1 MYILFHRLPVLLTAL
16 LYLLL
21 SILPASG
28 AQRGLTV
35 NSSEYFP
42 THNSGQL
49 GAFKALIIGIDTYL
63 DPTIPTLTTAAE
75 DAQVIAGVL
84 EKEYGF
90 KTTLLLN
97 KQATKGNLYKALRK
111 LVADSKD
118 TDSVLI
124 YYAGHGDLDKV
135 YNDGWWI
142 PTDAVA
148 GDPMSY
154 LDNGQVQKAMRSMNA
169 RHVLLIS
176 DSCYSG
182 TLFGD
187 TRSIP
192 PVINDKYYLGLYSD
206 RSRWGLTS
214 GNREPVSDLGSG
226 KHSIFAGQL
235 IKELKRTD
243 RSFFT
248 IRDIYTRIAPII
260 ANNSEQH
267 PICRPMRGVGDQ
279 GGEFVFVRVAGG
291 KAVTNAP
298 LPGTVGVQDAPLPAI
313 KVGMLTVRT
322 QPKQATVYINGVS
335 EGLAPVQIENLDP
348 GTVSLEARK
357 AGYLTQRE
365 KARIRAN
372 RRTEV
377 LLIMEAEPIP
387 PGRLFIR
394 PSPQNAKIRILNI
407 APHYNEGIELPPGRY
422 HIEVS
427 HKEFKTGRK
436 WIDLRSGEDLVVE
449 FELNKIFHKL
459 APPKEIIKEKV
470 VIKKVFVE
478 VPVEVRVE
486 VPVPVPAEKDKPI
499 GPTLGTTWQE
509 PTTGMEFVWIE
520 GGCFTMGSPSSE
532 QGRDSD
538 EQQHEVCV
546 DGFYLGSKEVTQQQW
561 LKVMAKNPSK
571 FKEDNELPVEQ
582 VSWKKIQ
589 KFLREISNDDYTF
602 QLPTEAEW
610 EYAARA
616 GTDTPF
622 YYGESISSEEVN
634 YDGNHPYGDA
644 PAGDYPRRTTPVG
657 SYPPNA
663 WGLYDMHGNVWEWV
677 RDWYGE
683 DYYASSPRTNPT
695 GAAASWNRVI
705 RGGGWYSYGKGCRS
719 ANRDWNGANDHA
731 ANLGFRVRLIP
742 AR

>member
-1 MYILFHRLPVLLTAL
+1 MHTLSHRLLVLLGAFIC
-16 LYLLL
+16 LLL
-21 SILPASG
+21 SVAAVSAG
-28 AQRGLTV
+28 QRGLTV
-35 NSSEYFP
+35 TSEYFP
-42 THNSGQL
+42 DHNSGKL
-49 GAFKALIIGIDTYL
+49 GAYKALVIGIDTYL
-63 DPTIPTLTTAAE
+63 DPKIPTLSTAAE
-75 DAQVIAGVL
+75 DARAIAGVL
-84 EKEYGF
+84 KKEYGF
-90 KTTLLLN
+90 SITLILN
-97 KQATKGNLYKALRK
+97 KKATKGNIYKALRT
-111 LVADSKD
+111 LVAESKD

-142 PTDAVA
+142 PADARA

-154 LDNGQVQKAMRSMNA
+154 LDNDQVQKAMRSMNA

-235 IKELKRTD
+235 LKELRRTD

-291 KAVTNAP
+291 KAVTETP
-298 LPGTVGVQDAPLPAI
+298 LPGTSSVPQAPEPVI
-313 KVGMLTVRT
+313 RVGMLTVRT
-322 QPKQATVYINGVS
+322 QPEQATVYVNGVS
-335 EGLAPVQIENLDP
+335 EGIAPVKIENLDP
-348 GTVSLEARK
+348 GTITLEARK
-357 AGYLTQRE
+357 SGYLSQKE

-377 LLIMEAEPIP
+377 LLILDPEPVP
-387 PGRLFIR
+387 PGRLFVR
-394 PSPQNAKIRILNI
+394 PSPADARIRILNV
-407 APHYNEGIELPPGRY
+407 APRYSEGMELRDGRY

-427 HKEFKTGRK
+427 HKDFKTKTR
-436 WIDLRSGEDLVVE
+436 WVNLRSGEDLVVE
-449 FELNKIFHKL
+449 FELEKVIHEP
-459 APPKEIIKEKV
+459 APPKEVVKEKI
-470 VIKKVFVE
+470 VIK
-478 VPVEVRVE
+478 EVRVE
-486 VPVPVPAEKDKPI
+486 VPVEVPVKVPVSAAAQQPAE
-499 GPTLGTTWQE
+499 PTLGLSWQE
-509 PTTGMEFVWIE
+509 PITGMEFIWIK
-520 GGCFTMGSPSSE
+520 GGCFNMGSPTSE
-532 QGRDSD
+532 DGRDSD
-538 EQQHEVCV
+538 EQLHEVCL
-546 DGFYLGSKEVTQQQW
+546 DGFYLGINEVTQGQW

-571 FKEDNELPVEQ
+571 FKGDNNLPVEQ
-582 VSWKKIQ
+582 VSWAKVQ
-589 KFLREISNDDYTF
+589 KFLQKLSSEKYTF

-616 GTDTPF
+616 GTETPF
-622 YYGESISSEEVN
+622 FYGNSITSEQVN
-634 YDGNHPYGDA
+634 FDGNHPYGDS
-644 PAGDYPRRTTPVG
+644 PAGDYPRKTTPVG
-657 SYPPNA
+657 SYPANA

-683 DYYASSPRTNPT
+683 DYYESSPRENPT
-695 GAAASWNRVI
+695 GAASSWYRVI

-719 ANRDWNGANDHA
+719 ANRDWNSANEHA
-731 ANLGFRVRLIP
+731 ANLGFRVRLLP
-742 AR
+742 TR